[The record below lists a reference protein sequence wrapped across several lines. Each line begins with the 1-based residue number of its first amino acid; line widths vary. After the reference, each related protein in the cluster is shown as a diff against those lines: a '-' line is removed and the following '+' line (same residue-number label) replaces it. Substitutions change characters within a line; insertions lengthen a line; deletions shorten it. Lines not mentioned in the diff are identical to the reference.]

1 MERRHIPDWIGCKK
15 KVPCDP
21 CSGGTQNG
29 CVPYEKNIWVTI
41 TWVTNGG
48 TWVHCSND
56 TDCKKYIDSECG
68 CIEDDYQRD
77 DACMYGS
84 DGNYTRVFKKD
95 DVYNPYDVGCLE
107 REECGNLIGWSTSYD
122 SNKPLESENITIE
135 GKPED
140 SMIYYAIWACDFA
153 TVTWLDCDGT
163 TVLYTEDGVKKGIM
177 LTEEDL
183 PESLDPDNIIKGW
196 KVDGTDVT
204 FPYEIKKDTVFTAV
218 CAKRYDLKL
227 RFTNYIDIKTD
238 HIDFADITV
247 QINDVNRTFTKVALG
262 ITAPQYTGRN
272 TTTVE
277 LNGLKNLSEGDIV
290 SITDITNVISSPL
303 NIDVM
308 DSGDCPT
315 GQDCAKKR
323 YGHDGNYEP
332 RYNVIPI
339 MVVIGQDAPLID
351 VILSDDSY
359 IDCSQLHTVRFI
371 SATVAEPSSDCATYV
386 YSKENFV
393 CHNSFVTEYRNP
405 VYMRYDGVGE
415 NNTCLFE
422 PDESMIFERWEPNPA
437 LTPITSDIDFRAQWA
452 ISPLRSET

>member
-1 MERRHIPDWIGCKK
+1 MK
-15 KVPCDP
+15 
-21 CSGGTQNG
+21 
-29 CVPYEKNIWVTI
+29 
-41 TWVTNGG
+41 
-48 TWVHCSND
+48 
-56 TDCKKYIDSECG
+56 
-68 CIEDDYQRD
+68 
-77 DACMYGS
+77 
-84 DGNYTRVFKKD
+84 
-95 DVYNPYDVGCLE
+95 
-107 REECGNLIGWSTSYD
+107 
-122 SNKPLESENITIE
+122 
-135 GKPED
+135 
-140 SMIYYAIWACDFA
+140 
-153 TVTWLDCDGT
+153 
-163 TVLYTEDGVKKGIM
+163 
-177 LTEEDL
+177 
-183 PESLDPDNIIKGW
+183 
-196 KVDGTDVT
+196 
-204 FPYEIKKDTVFTAV
+204 
-218 CAKRYDLKL
+218 
-227 RFTNYIDIKTD
+227 
-238 HIDFADITV
+238 
-247 QINDVNRTFTKVALG
+247 
-262 ITAPQYTGRN
+262 
-272 TTTVE
+272 
-277 LNGLKNLSEGDIV
+277 NGLKNLSEGDIV

-315 GQDCAKKR
+315 GQDCTKKR